1 MTPVLILGIGNILM
15 RDDGVGVRAIEALRQ
30 VPLPDT
36 VELLDGGTFGADLL
50 DEIANRRKLI
60 VLDAMGT
67 DAAPGAVLRLSG
79 ADLWQ
84 EQEALSL
91 HEFGLVE
98 TLKMARQLGCAPAEV
113 VVFGVQPQ
121 EIALSLELSPAVA
134 AAIPRLVEQI
144 LAELAAEKVTPS

>member
-1 MTPVLILGIGNILM
+1 MSPILILGIGNILM
-15 RDDGVGVRAIEALRQ
+15 CDDGVGVRALEALRQ

-50 DEIANRRKLI
+50 DEIANRRKVI
-60 VLDAMGT
+60 VLDAMATG
-67 DAAPGAVLRLSG
+67 AAPGSVLRLAG
-79 ADLWQ
+79 DELWQ
-84 EQEALSL
+84 EQESLSL

-121 EIALSLELSPAVA
+121 EIALNLTLSTAVA
-134 AAIPRLVEQI
+134 AAIPRLLEQV
-144 LAELAAEKVTPS
+144 LAELAAGDTN